1 RTLGLT
7 LPLLGGDGINTAE
20 FMALAGEAAEGVTA
34 SLPGVP
40 LDSMPHGTE
49 FRQKFES
56 KYGQIQLYAPY
67 CYDAVMVLAAAMKKA
82 DSIEPATFLP
92 AIAATQHDGVTSQ
105 IRFDDKGD
113 LVGGAITLYRI
124 ESGKWKTLTTIQ

>member
-1 RTLGLT
+1 MNPNL
-7 LPLLGGDGINTAE
+7 DEE
-20 FMALAGEAAEGVTA
+20 FLFGKGW
-34 SLPGVP
+34 S
-40 LDSMPHGTE
+40 
-49 FRQKFES
+49 
-56 KYGQIQLYAPY
+56 YGNQDLK
-67 CYDAVMVLAAAMKKA
+67 DAVMVLAAAMKKA

-124 ESGKWKTLTTIQ
+124 ESGKWKPLATIQ